1 MMLPETFDLRKTPVT
16 LIHHAA
22 HCAHDTPPGSLS
34 ALEGC
39 LKGDSAVIEIDVIPL
54 GDGSFALLHD
64 QNLEVDTNGRGK
76 APQMK
81 RDRVQNL
88 YYKVNG
94 EVSQEKVGF
103 LEDAI
108 DLFKAYPKT
117 QRLQL
122 DLKPFAP
129 LTRAILSDFLALLAP
144 VKDRI
149 LVTSV
154 ADWALRS
161 LANFAPDLFL
171 GFDPLLYIDIAGEE
185 PRPEGIPPFRVGAYG
200 LLDDHPLSAY
210 QWGPLGDYLAARAG
224 ALLVQV
230 PKGCAWFVRAV
241 LLQEA
246 LEAGFDWIE
255 FLHRQGS
262 TVDGWT
268 FDVSQPDQ
276 IKLAQSL
283 LDHGIDFLTT
293 DTPAQLATYLPAK
306 TIF

>member
-1 MMLPETFDLRKTPVT
+1 MLPETLDLRKNPVT

-22 HCAHDTPPGSLS
+22 HCAHDMPPGSLL

-39 LKGDSAVIEIDVIPL
+39 LQKGSAVIEIDVIPL

-64 QNLEVDTNGRGK
+64 QNLEVDTTGYGK
-76 APQMK
+76 ATEMK
-81 RDRVQNL
+81 RGQVKNL
-88 YYKVNG
+88 YYKVNDK
-94 EVSQEKVGF
+94 VSQEKVGF

-108 DLFKAYPKT
+108 DLFKAYPNT

-154 ADWALRS
+154 VDWALRS
-161 LANFAPDLFL
+161 LANCAPDLSL
-171 GFDPLLYIDIAGEE
+171 GFDPLLYIDIADEK

-200 LLDDHPLSAY
+200 MMDDHPLSAY

-230 PKGCAWFVRAV
+230 PKGCAWFIRAV
-241 LLQEA
+241 LLQKA
-246 LEAGFDWIE
+246 LEAGFDWIA
-255 FLHRQGS
+255 FLHQQGS

-268 FDVSQPDQ
+268 FDVSQPEQ

-283 LDHGIDFLTT
+283 VDHGIDYLTT
-293 DTPAQLATYLPAK
+293 DSPTQLAAYLSAK